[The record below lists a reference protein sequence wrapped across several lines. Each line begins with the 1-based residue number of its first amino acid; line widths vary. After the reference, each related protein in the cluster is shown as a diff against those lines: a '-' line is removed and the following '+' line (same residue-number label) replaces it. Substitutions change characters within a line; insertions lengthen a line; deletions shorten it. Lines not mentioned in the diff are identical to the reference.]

1 MFLYYSLDALREPP
15 LSIAAEGT
23 SSGTTARTP
32 CISTNQSLSRSSSIA
47 GEVTD
52 VKVEITPPKETESSQ
67 MMSNSFSLDSNAT
80 NSNCL
85 YLGDFKASGAGGSVG
100 AGIGT
105 IPHGRKFSE
114 IPHDITGAGGLLNPG
129 HLGAFTP
136 TTSTANSAS
145 KLYKKIE
152 ELMDLSLPYN
162 HYRCLSPSESNLT
175 QCSEAKYMYTRPPP
189 ENVPGS
195 SRLLRR
201 QFSLDRDDCHTSQ
214 QLFKQNLDI
223 PMLQEQHR
231 NSPVNLKAGRLHKQN
246 STSVTVD
253 LKKIEEI
260 PISQITSFA
269 SDESV
274 AVPVVATSEILGTT
288 TKSRAISAKAVL
300 VEPNEI
306 SLNVDALILR

>member
-1 MFLYYSLDALREPP
+1 MREPP
-15 LSIAAEGT
+15 LSLATEST
-23 SSGTTARTP
+23 SNGTTANTP
-32 CISTNQSLSRSSSIA
+32 CIGKNQSLSQSSSIA

-52 VKVEITPPKETESSQ
+52 VKVEITPPKENEGTQ

-85 YLGDFKASGAGGSVG
+85 YLGDFKASGAGSVG
-100 AGIGT
+100 AGIGS
-105 IPHGRKFSE
+105 ISHGRKFSE

-152 ELMDLSLPYN
+152 ELMDLSSPYN

-223 PMLQEQHR
+223 PMLQEHQR
-231 NSPVNLKAGRLHKQN
+231 NSPVNLKAGRLHKQS

-274 AVPVVATSEILGTT
+274 VIPVVATSEVLGTT